1 MRKKILFFSVV
12 ISAFFMLFSCCKPDP
27 IPIVPDT
34 DTDTVTGT
42 VTVNNVSLSISNMQ
56 PKLGEELVIKGDAGN
71 AAEVTMTLQCA
82 SLGIEEVVK
91 TPFIFKKK
99 MTVEGTHTIIA
110 KSDKSSSEITITVT
124 K

>member
-1 MRKKILFFSVV
+1 MRKKNLFFSVIV
-12 ISAFFMLFSCCKPDP
+12 SALMLLFSC
-27 IPIVPDT
+27 VPD
-34 DTDTVTGT
+34 DHHDIDNSTVMGT
-42 VTVNNVSLSISNMQ
+42 VTVNNVSLSISNTT